1 LNDAG
6 HVTEL
11 REKQPI
17 SDEATVGI
25 YNFATGAEFVAAA
38 DAMISKN
45 IRTNNEFYVAPV
57 YNEMIAAGQLI
68 DIFNIGAVGDGM
80 YGLGTPADLDAFL
93 QTDIAARLA
102 KVS

>member
-1 LNDAG
+1 
-6 HVTEL
+6 
-11 REKQPI
+11 
-17 SDEATVGI
+17 
-25 YNFATGAEFVAAA
+25 
-38 DAMISKN
+38 
-45 IRTNNEFYVAPV
+45 
-57 YNEMIAAGQLI
+57 MIAAGQLI